1 MLNQHTRAFWFIS
14 ACIPIRFL
22 MVYLAKK
29 LPLEYLRYFG
39 LVVLAMATGTLY
51 LFFTNSRMN
60 AAEGGGKTWWAPFR
74 GVHGMLLLAAAAY
87 LLREKRTAMIPLLL
101 DVMMGM
107 VFFTFAR
114 D

>member
-1 MLNQHTRAFWFIS
+1 MLNQYSRALWFIS
-14 ACIPIRFL
+14 GCIPIRFF

-29 LPLEYLRYFG
+29 LPLEYLQYFG
-39 LVVLAMATGTLY
+39 LIVLAMATGTLY

-60 AAEGGGKTWWAPFR
+60 ASEGGGKTWWAPFR
-74 GVHGMLLLAAAAY
+74 GVHGILLLAAAVY
-87 LLREKRTAMIPLLL
+87 LLRKKRTAMIPLLI
-101 DVMMGM
+101 DVILGM